1 LKTASDNYSGNRF
14 QTKSGN
20 SKILID
26 RGLLP
31 DTGHHDTNEKPLG
44 GVSHRQS

>member
-1 LKTASDNYSGNRF
+1 LKTISDNYSGNRF

-20 SKILID
+20 SKIVID
-26 RGLLP
+26 GGWLP
-31 DTGHHDTNEKPLG
+31 ETGHRDNNKKPLG